1 MPQLRIN
8 GAEIHYEED
17 GKGRETIVFAHGLL
31 FSGRMFESQVQALRD
46 RYRCVTFDFRGQGQ
60 SEVTASGYDM
70 DSLTDDAAGLIEA
83 LGCAPCHF
91 VGLSMGGFVG
101 MRLAARRP
109 ALLRSLVLLET
120 SADPEPEENV
130 GPYRRLNLVA
140 RWLGV
145 RPVAGRVL
153 RILFGRKW
161 LEDPARNLLKEEWR
175 RRLVANDRIGITRAV
190 TGVIDRPGV
199 YDEIGRI
206 ALPTLIIV
214 GDLDVATPP
223 AKAERIQGRI
233 PGSRLVVIPGAGH
246 SSAIEEPESVNE
258 ALIGFLDEL
267 GTSAHPPSPRSS
279 SPSRPRHE

>member
-1 MPQLRIN
+1 MPRMRIN

-17 GKGRETIVFAHGLL
+17 GKGRETVVFAHGLL
-31 FSGRMFESQVQALRD
+31 LSGRMFESQVRVLRD

-70 DSLTDDAAGLIEA
+70 DSLTEDAGGLIEA

-120 SADPEPEENV
+120 SADPEAAENV
-130 GPYRRLNLVA
+130 GRYRLLNLVA

-145 RPVAGRVL
+145 RPVAGRVMK
-153 RILFGRKW
+153 ILFGREF
-161 LEDPARNLLKEEWR
+161 LEDPARDPLKEEWR
-175 RRLVANDRIGITRAV
+175 RRLLANNRIGITRAV
-190 TGVIDRPGV
+190 TGVIDRAGV

-206 ALPTLIIV
+206 VLPTLIIV
-214 GDLDVATPP
+214 GEIDVATPS
-223 AKAERIQGRI
+223 AKAERIRERI

-246 SSAIEEPESVNE
+246 SSTIEEPEAVNQ
-258 ALIGFLDEL
+258 ALIEFLDEA
-267 GTSAHPPSPRSS
+267 GTPAR
-279 SPSRPRHE
+279 SPS

>member
-1 MPQLRIN
+1 MKIN
-8 GAEIHYEED
+8 GAEVHYEEE
-17 GKGRETIVFAHGLL
+17 GKGPETIVFAHGLL
-31 FSGRMFESQVQALRD
+31 FSGRMFESQVRALRD

-70 DSLTDDAAGLIEA
+70 DSLTEDAAGLIEA

-120 SADPEPEENV
+120 SADPEPKENV

-145 RPVAGRVL
+145 RPVADRVL
-153 RILFGRKW
+153 KILFGRKF
-161 LEDPARNLLKEEWR
+161 LEDSARGPLKEEWR
-175 RRLVANDRIGITRAV
+175 RRLLANHRIGITRAV

-206 ALPTLIIV
+206 TLPTLVIV
-214 GDLDVATPP
+214 GDQDVATPP
-223 AKAERIQGRI
+223 AKSERIRGRI
-233 PGSRLVVIPGAGH
+233 PGSRLVVIAGAGH
-246 SSAIEEPESVNE
+246 SSAIEEPEAVNQ
-258 ALIGFLDEL
+258 ALLEFLNAWRPT
-267 GTSAHPPSPRSS
+267 TS
-279 SPSRPRHE
+279 